1 MLNRLVLVVVRV
13 VGVDVVLIMG
23 LGAVG
28 FYIVCPKRVP
38 VDILVPFAPKSLIGP
53 LETHYN

>member
-1 MLNRLVLVVVRV
+1 MLVVVRV

-28 FYIVCPKRVP
+28 LHIVSPKRVP
-38 VDILVPFAPKSLIGP
+38 VDILVPFAPKPLIGP
-53 LETHYN
+53 